1 MGLPTP
7 FGYPLAER
15 PPYREPMTSIG
26 GVEMVD
32 WNLAVATAT
41 RFVRPGPEVSRDE
54 ARAIVAELRR
64 HAKSSEEHV
73 RAFTRMAQPGAMGET
88 GEAAPHDTPVLV
100 VDRPGWIRANVAGFR
115 AVLKPL
121 LAKMEDRRSEMPGGA
136 VLGAVGG
143 KVTGVELGMLLSF
156 LASRV
161 LGQYET
167 FAPASRDLPAG
178 SQGGRLLLVAP
189 NIVHVERE
197 LDVAP
202 HDFRMWVCLHE
213 ETHRTQFS
221 AVPWLRDHIEGEVQS
236 FLAETDIDPGTLLE
250 RLREAAQSLAGAKP
264 EGEEGEESRS
274 LVDLVQTPAQREI
287 LGRLTAVMSLLEG
300 HADFVMDG
308 VGPEVVPSVAEIRE
322 KFQKRRASGAGRL
335 DQALRKLL
343 GLDAKL
349 RQYRDGE
356 RFVRSVVEEVG
367 MDGFNRVWTSPNT
380 LPTKQEIAKPADWVA
395 RVHRKAD
402 GAP

>member
-1 MGLPTP
+1 
-7 FGYPLAER
+7 
-15 PPYREPMTSIG
+15 MTRIG
-26 GVEMVD
+26 GAEMVD

-41 RFVRPGPEVSRDE
+41 RLVRPGPEVSRDE

-64 HAKSSEEHV
+64 HAKASEEHV
-73 RAFTRMAQPGAMGET
+73 RAFTRMLPDT
-88 GEAAPHDTPVLV
+88 GDDTPVLV
-100 VDRPGWIRANVAGFR
+100 VDRPGWVRANVAGFR
-115 AVLKPL
+115 ELLKPL
-121 LAKMEDRRSEMPGGA
+121 LDKMQERRGNTPGGA

-167 FAPASRDLPAG
+167 FAPATRELPAG
-178 SQGGRLLLVAP
+178 ENGGGRLLLVAP

-197 LDVAP
+197 LDVQP
-202 HDFRMWVCLHE
+202 HDFRLWVCLHE
-213 ETHRTQFS
+213 ETHRTQFT
-221 AVPWLRDHIEGEVQS
+221 AVPWLRDHLEGEIQS
-236 FLAETDIDPGTLLE
+236 FLGETEVDPTTFLE
-250 RLREAAQSLAGAKP
+250 RIREAAQSLAGGRP
-264 EGEEGEESRS
+264 EGEVGDDGHSIVE
-274 LVDLVQTPAQREI
+274 LVQTPAQREI

-308 VGPEVVPSVAEIRE
+308 VGPAVVPSVAEIRE
-322 KFQKRRASGAGRL
+322 KFQQRRAKGASRL

-356 RFVRSVVEEVG
+356 RFVRAVVEQVG

-380 LPTKQEIAKPADWVA
+380 LPTKAEIAKPADWVA
-395 RVHRKAD
+395 RVHRKAES
-402 GAP
+402 